1 MGGTNPSAPAPDPA
15 QRLPTPARGVGIS
28 STGVFLISIFIQFIG
43 YISTFFLA
51 RNVGV
56 SPIGQ
61 DTLGEIQ
68 WYLFIASTVNGL
80 GDLRLGAAFIF
91 FVSRG
96 RPSERLAG
104 TYIVLR
110 LALLGVAASILFGLA
125 APVARTAGMTEVD
138 VYAAFLALTFVW
150 AIPIVY
156 NQLWVAKG
164 DSIRAQ
170 FPTLI
175 ESIVRTSSL
184 VGVALALGP
193 LWGGRAAGTTLTV
206 HFTLVAIMLAYAVG
220 ALASALYA
228 VSSVVRLSGRP
239 AAGEAAVMFRYAAPL
254 MGALVLLYFATN
266 VPQIIVNAALGF
278 QQFNIFNAS
287 NSFRVLVLQ
296 IPAAIT
302 VPLFPFLA
310 ALHVRRK
317 YEEIRQKLWQS
328 LRFTAMVIVPA
339 VIALSV
345 YRINFLN
352 VFYNGL
358 YTTTDSIAIGPFV
371 VSGDLT
377 LMILALSAVP
387 LALSQVIGT
396 ALSAIGY
403 QKLELYL
410 TSLQVAVLFGF
421 SFLLIPSGPNT
432 SFFLGVF
439 GLPGLFAASISILL
453 SSIAAFGLNTYF
465 MERLLAVRI
474 RWRSIG
480 LIFGSSV
487 ASFVAIS
494 QFNRFIPV
502 GRWYVLLAAVAVGFA
517 AYYLVMAFSG
527 ELSREDV
534 HQLWGMLGL
543 PYRLGRFL
551 ARICW
556 REATPAVAPAPE
568 GAARGLRP
576 LKGEESISPPAEGVP
591 PPKR

>member
-1 MGGTNPSAPAPDPA
+1 MGGTEPSAAPPEPTST
-15 QRLPTPARGVGIS
+15 LPTPARGIGIS

-51 RNVGV
+51 RDVGV
-56 SPIGQ
+56 SLIGQ

-96 RPSERLAG
+96 KPAERLAG
-104 TYIVLR
+104 TYFTIR
-110 LALLGVAASILFGLA
+110 LGLLAVAAAILFGLA
-125 APVARTAGMTEVD
+125 APVARTSGMTELE
-138 VYAAFLALTFVW
+138 VYAAFLSLTFVW
-150 AIPIVY
+150 SIPILY

-164 DSIRAQ
+164 DSVRAQ

-175 ESIVRTSSL
+175 ESIVRTSLL
-184 VGVALALGP
+184 VVVALALAP
-193 LWGGRAAGTTLTV
+193 LWAGRGAGTIPVV
-206 HFTLVAIMLAYAVG
+206 HFTLVEIMLAYVAG
-220 ALASALYA
+220 ALASALFA
-228 VSSVVRLSGRP
+228 ARSVTRHTGRP
-239 AAGEAAVMFRYAAPL
+239 VGREAIVMFRYAAPL

-352 VFYNGL
+352 VFYRGN
-358 YTTTDSIAIGPFV
+358 YTTADSIAIGPFF

-432 SFFLGVF
+432 AFFLGVF
-439 GLPGLFAASISILL
+439 GLQGLFAASIAILL
-453 SSIAAFGLNTYF
+453 SSVAAFGLNTYF

-502 GRWYVLLAAVAVGFA
+502 DRWYVLLAAVAIGFA
-517 AYYLVMAFSG
+517 AYYLVMAFTG

-534 HQLWGMLGL
+534 LQLSGMLGL
-543 PYRLGRFL
+543 PARLARLL

-556 REATPAVAPAPE
+556 REATPVVAPAPD
-568 GAARGLRP
+568 GAARGLKP
-576 LKGEESISPPAEGVP
+576 LKGEEDLEPPAGGRP
-591 PPKR
+591 PS